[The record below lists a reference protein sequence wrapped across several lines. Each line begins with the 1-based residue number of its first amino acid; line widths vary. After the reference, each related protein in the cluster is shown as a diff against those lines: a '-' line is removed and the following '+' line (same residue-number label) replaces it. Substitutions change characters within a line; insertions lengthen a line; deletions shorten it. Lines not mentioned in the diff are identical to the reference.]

1 MSVRRSVAPLS
12 SVVSSVVSSALVASL
27 LLTSHSATAQQRH
40 SHDDQ
45 HQHDDDHDHDHDHDG
60 MQSQGKHV
68 HGIVTLNLAL
78 EGGLLS
84 AQLETPA
91 IHVLGFENVP
101 KTPEQKSA
109 TAAAD
114 TWLQSGKN
122 ILAVPRNAGCRLEK
136 VTYQAPKLGPG
147 HADYRARFDFRCSNP
162 AALAWTEFSALD
174 KLKEVEKVEVNLI
187 TASAQRQITLQGGAR
202 RITLQ

>member
-1 MSVRRSVAPLS
+1 MFVRRSVAPLS
-12 SVVSSVVSSALVASL
+12 SIVSSVLLASL
-27 LLTSHSATAQQRH
+27 LLASHSATAQQKH

-45 HQHDDDHDHDHDHDG
+45 HQHDHDHDHDHDG

-78 EGGLLS
+78 EGDLLS

-101 KTPEQKSA
+101 KTPEQKST
-109 TAAAD
+109 TAATD
-114 TWLQSGKN
+114 TWLRSGKN

-136 VTYQAPKLGPG
+136 VDYQAPKLGPG

>member
-1 MSVRRSVAPLS
+1 MSVRRSVAVLS
-12 SVVSSVVSSALVASL
+12 SAVVSSALMASL
-27 LLTSHSATAQQRH
+27 MLFSTSAPAQTKHSHS
-40 SHDDQ
+40 DQ
-45 HQHDDDHDHDHDHDG
+45 HQHDHDHDHDHDG
-60 MQSQGKHV
+60 MQTQGKHV

-91 IHVLGFENVP
+91 LHVLGFENAP
-101 KTPEQKSA
+101 NTPEQKSA
-109 TAAAD
+109 STAAD
-114 TWLQSGKN
+114 SWLQSGKN
-122 ILAVPRNAGCRLEK
+122 ILAVPRNAGCRLERVDYK
-136 VTYQAPKLGPG
+136 APKLGPG

-162 AALAWTEFSALD
+162 AALGWTDFSALD
-174 KLKEVEKVEVNLI
+174 KLKDVEKVEVNLI

>member
-45 HQHDDDHDHDHDHDG
+45 HQHDHDHDG

-136 VTYQAPKLGPG
+136 VNYQAPKLGPG

>member
-1 MSVRRSVAPLS
+1 MSARGSVAVLS
-12 SVVSSVVSSALVASL
+12 SAVFSSVLMASL
-27 LLTSHSATAQQRH
+27 MLFSTVAVAQQKH

-45 HQHDDDHDHDHDHDG
+45 HQHDHDHDHDHDG
-60 MQSQGKHV
+60 MQSQAKHV

-84 AQLETPA
+84 AQLDAPA
-91 IHVLGFENVP
+91 IHVLGFESVP
-101 KTPEQKSA
+101 KTAEQKSA
-109 TAAAD
+109 SAAAD

-136 VTYQAPKLGPG
+136 VDYKAPKLGPG

>member
-1 MSVRRSVAPLS
+1 MSVRRTVAVLS
-12 SVVSSVVSSALVASL
+12 SVLTASL
-27 LLTSHSATAQQRH
+27 MLFSTLAASQQKH
-40 SHDDQ
+40 SHDEQRQ
-45 HQHDDDHDHDHDHDG
+45 HDHDHDHDHDG

-84 AQLETPA
+84 AQIETPA
-91 IHVLGFENVP
+91 LHVLGFESAP

-109 TAAAD
+109 RAAAD

-122 ILAVPRNAGCRLEK
+122 VLAVPRKAGCRLEK
-136 VTYQAPKLGPG
+136 VDYQAPKLGPG
-147 HADYRARFDFRCSNP
+147 HGDYRARFDFRCSNP

-174 KLKEVEKVEVNLI
+174 KLKEVEKVEVNVI
-187 TASAQRQITLQGGAR
+187 TTAAQRQITLQGGAR

>member
-1 MSVRRSVAPLS
+1 MSTRRYTAFLS
-12 SVVSSVVSSALVASL
+12 SVLVASL
-27 LLTSHSATAQQRH
+27 MLCAGSASAQTKH
-40 SHDDQ
+40 NHDS
-45 HQHDDDHDHDHDHDG
+45 HQHDEQHTHDHDHDHDG
-60 MQSQGKHV
+60 MQTQGKHV

-84 AQLETPA
+84 AQLDTPA

-101 KTPEQKSA
+101 KTPEQKTMTT
-109 TAAAD
+109 TADA
-114 TWLQSGKN
+114 WLRSGKG

-136 VTYQAPKLGPG
+136 VDYQAPKLGPG
-147 HADYRARFDFRCSNP
+147 HADYRARFDYRCSNP